1 MKSCRSFYNCTMCSE
16 EATDDPRNRSCGE
29 RNVANCVTQTRSSEN
44 GVTDYYPVE
53 VSWVSREMNSSPVGL
68 CQLVTDDRDR
78 CR

>member
-1 MKSCRSFYNCTMCSE
+1 MTQE
-16 EATDDPRNRSCGE
+16 TAGGE

-44 GVTDYYPVE
+44 GVTDYYLVE
-53 VSWVSREMNSSPVGL
+53 VSWVSREMNNSPVGF